1 MLIFK
6 VGIEI
11 IKAKGKFS
19 FKWKKNCLFFFFVV
33 VFFKQRENKE
43 KDVCKHNMKVLD
55 INTENWEDTKTNRSS
70 WRCLLRKQLKK
81 GEQKILDLAEE
92 RRARR
97 ETRALGEL
105 PTPSHIYTLYG
116 REYHSRI
123 GLTSHQ
129 LVFWIPPGC
138 NINSQQWI
146 VGSLLMRILFI

>member
-19 FKWKKNCLFFFFVV
+19 FKWKKTACFFFVV

-70 WRCLLRKQLKK
+70 
-81 GEQKILDLAEE
+81 
-92 RRARR
+92 
-97 ETRALGEL
+97 
-105 PTPSHIYTLYG
+105 
-116 REYHSRI
+116 
-123 GLTSHQ
+123 
-129 LVFWIPPGC
+129 
-138 NINSQQWI
+138 
-146 VGSLLMRILFI
+146 